1 MARGNV
7 RDGKPLV
14 SVGQIETVDHSVGY
28 VPTNDASTGATTNVT
43 SNGAYG
49 DLAQSYVGDLYKGY
63 QSQYSQ
69 LQNTLNNANSSTNTT
84 YNSSANNAYQAYM
97 QAKKSQKDMASNY
110 GMTGGAVEGLK
121 VRNVGNYNTNMANNE
136 SGRNQSLQNNQNT
149 FDINAASALQSY
161 NNSVSQAQY
170 EAQQNDLER
179 KDAQAAANYNAWV
192 SSIGRYTTKKA
203 CDKAIKAL
211 DKNDPYFS
219 QKKMQLQ
226 AQKATCKR

>member
-1 MARGNV
+1 MARRNQ
-7 RDGKPLV
+7 RDKAPV
-14 SVGQIETVDHSVGY
+14 SITRT
-28 VPTNDASTGATTNVT
+28 PTNDASTGATTNVT

-69 LQNTLNNANSSTNTT
+69 LQNTLNNANSSTNAT

-121 VRNVGNYNTNMANNE
+121 VRNIGNYNTNMTNNE
-136 SGRNQSLQNNQNT
+136 SGRNQALQNNRNT
-149 FDINAASALQSY
+149 FDTNVASALQSY
-161 NNSVSQAQY
+161 NNSISQAQY

-179 KDAQAAANYNAWV
+179 KDAQNAANYNAWV
-192 SSIGRYTTKKA
+192 SSIGRYNTKSK
-203 CDKAIKAL
+203 CDAAIKAL

-226 AQKATCKR
+226 AQKATCKK